1 MATPTLYEWAGG
13 QEALDRL
20 TEAFYTRV
28 RADEVLA
35 PVFAH
40 MPDDHPH
47 HVALWFAEVFGA
59 RRATPR
65 STAAIRTWCASTS
78 GSA

>member
-1 MATPTLYEWAGG
+1 MTPTLYEWAGG
-13 QEALDRL
+13 QEAFDRL

-28 RADEVLA
+28 RADDVLA

-47 HVALWFAEVFGA
+47 HVALWFAEVFGGPTA
-59 RRATPR
+59 STRR
-65 STAAIRTWCASTS
+65 STAAIPT
-78 GSA
+78 